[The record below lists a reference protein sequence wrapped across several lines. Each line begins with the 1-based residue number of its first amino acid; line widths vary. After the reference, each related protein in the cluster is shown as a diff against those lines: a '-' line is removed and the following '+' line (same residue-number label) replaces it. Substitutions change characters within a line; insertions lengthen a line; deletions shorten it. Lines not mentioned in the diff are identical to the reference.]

1 MPIHNRREQA
11 QSDSPQERLWNGR
24 AQLDVQR
31 GRQRSVLENREHR
44 SATVFVKGRQWYAKA
59 LLKAQKFPNSRA
71 ASRELIKNSR
81 KLLEESRHALIRT
94 RNILAFSR
102 VQKFLN

>member
-11 QSDSPQERLWNGR
+11 QSDSRKERLWNGR
-24 AQLDVQR
+24 SRLDVHR

-44 SATVFVKGRQWYAKA
+44 SATVFVKGRQWYAKT
-59 LLKAQKFPNSRA
+59 LLTAQKFPDSRA
-71 ASRELIKNSR
+71 ASREFIKNSR
-81 KLLEESRHALIRT
+81 RLLEESRHAVIRT

-102 VQKFLN
+102 AQKFLN